1 MSDPKILNRL
11 KRAEGQLRGI
21 QKMVEQQRDCGDIM
35 TQLAAVESS
44 VKRIMNLVVTEN
56 LTEKID
62 DKNDAALQEA
72 IKLISK
78 L

>member
-56 LTEKID
+56 LTEKIA
-62 DKNDAALQEA
+62 DKDDAALQEA